1 MNFGQVLSKRTNK
14 ILKQSIS
21 KTGYYTIATKIGGRN
36 GISKCFKVHRWIAE
50 IFIPNDLN
58 KPFINHKDGN
68 KLNSIDN
75 LEWVTNSE
83 NVKHAYSIGLNV
95 SKKGTNNKLSKLSL
109 EQVLFIRKNY
119 GTMTKRQLAKILN
132 VGATTIHNVA
142 HNMIY
147 KDDNMM

>member
-58 KPFINHKDGN
+58 KPFINHVMRHIMY
-68 KLNSIDN
+68 S
-75 LEWVTNSE
+75 SC
-83 NVKHAYSIGLNV
+83 AYIKYFGQ
-95 SKKGTNNKLSKLSL
+95 LSFSHSAIVFTY
-109 EQVLFIRKNY
+109 E
-119 GTMTKRQLAKILN
+119 
-132 VGATTIHNVA
+132 
-142 HNMIY
+142 
-147 KDDNMM
+147 

>member
-68 KLNSIDN
+68 KLNNSIDN

-95 SKKGTNNKLSKLSL
+95 SKR
-109 EQVLFIRKNY
+109 VLIINCLNY
-119 GTMTKRQLAKILN
+119 L
-132 VGATTIHNVA
+132 
-142 HNMIY
+142 
-147 KDDNMM
+147 